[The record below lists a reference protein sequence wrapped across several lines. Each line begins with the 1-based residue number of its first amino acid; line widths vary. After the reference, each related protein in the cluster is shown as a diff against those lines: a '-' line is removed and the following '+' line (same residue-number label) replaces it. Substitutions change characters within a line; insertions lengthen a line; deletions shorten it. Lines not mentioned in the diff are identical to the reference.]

1 MRPVVH
7 AALAAVVVVLSV
19 GVSAQSQKAKPGAAA
34 APASAAPAASG
45 VMLAPSALAALK
57 ARSIGPAVMGGRI
70 SDVAYDPAD
79 PYTFY
84 VGLATG
90 GAWKTTDNGAS
101 FSPVFDDQ
109 AVASIGALAVAPSDA
124 KVIWLGSGEANDRNS
139 SAWGNGVYRSTD
151 GGATWTYAGLAGS
164 RTVARIRVHPKDP
177 SMAWVCAPGDLWS
190 SSDERGLYKTTDA
203 GKTWKPILQGAT
215 GVSNRVGCGD
225 VVVDPS
231 DPNIIIA
238 ALYARQRTPW
248 SFSSGPDASDGK
260 DAGGIFRSTDG
271 GATWK
276 KALTGL
282 PGKTARIGLDIY
294 AKNSK
299 IVYAVVQSQEGGSSN
314 IDDVK
319 SKSGGVFRSEDG
331 GETWARVN
339 ALDPRPFYFSQI
351 RVSPENDQLV
361 YVLGFM
367 LHVSEDGGKSF
378 REDRFKNVHSD
389 CHALAIDPRTPN
401 RLLLGTDGGLYQ
413 SFDRAEKWAHLNTIP
428 SGEFYRIAVDQS
440 SPYRVCGGL
449 QDNLNWVGPSAVYS
463 KEGIQNSDWINIG
476 GGDGFYCLFDADD
489 KDIVYAESQS
499 GEVHRFNMRTGELKV
514 VRPEPAEG
522 QTAFRFHWNSPLIPS
537 AHTKGKMFL
546 GGNRVFA
553 MTEKGERWEAISP
566 DLSTQDVK
574 RILTTGSGAETFGV
588 VYTLAESPKKAGLLW
603 AGTDDGKLW
612 VTEDEGKTWTDLTA
626 SLPAA
631 AKGQWIG
638 RIHASFH
645 DSQVAYLAVAA
656 YRAGVYA
663 PLAWRTA
670 DLGKTWV
677 NIAGNLPA
685 DGPVKAVRDDPANP
699 NLLFAGTEFGFFISL
714 DRGARW
720 TKFGGLPTVAVDD
733 VLVHPR
739 DHDLVLA
746 THGRSLYVVDDISP
760 LEAMDADTQAKAAVL
775 FPPRPAFGTYPLSG
789 WTDSAGS
796 TFFRGANPPEGAQIS
811 FYVKE
816 FTGDAVKIAITDA
829 AGRPVA
835 SLSAPGTPGIGRV
848 VWDLRPGKDVL
859 TDYGGE
865 GQKFVKPGEYTIALS
880 YGSVKQTQ
888 KLKVV
893 IAAGIET
900 R

>member
-70 SDVAYDPAD
+70 SDIAYDPAD

-164 RTVARIRVHPKDP
+164 RTIARIRVHPEDP

-670 DLGKTWV
+670 DLGRTWV
-677 NIAGNLPA
+677 SIAGNLPA

-760 LEAMDADTQAKAAVL
+760 LEALDADTQAKAAVL